1 MKVGIV
7 GLGLIGGSIFKDLK
21 ALGYDVV
28 AVSQSQNGKNIS
40 QNYGV
45 LKDCNLVFVCSSMNK
60 TLSILDK
67 LEDVLKSDTIVADVC
82 SLKVLFA
89 KKQDRINLYPPIR
102 WQGRKIKAMKILF
115 AVCLKARNGF

>member
-82 SLKVLFA
+82 SLKSFVC
-89 KKQDRINLYPPIR
+89 KKTRPYKFIPSHPMTRTENKGYENS
-102 WQGRKIKAMKILF
+102 F
-115 AVCLKARNGF
+115 